1 MDKGSSSIR
10 YDNITSNTA
19 PQVAIPPT
27 TTGTTTATATAAA
40 TAAVVIPVCSIIATN
55 TTSSISISAAPAVA
69 GITVDQSN
77 APPTGRPSSASAAA
91 HTTAATTSAPVTTTT
106 VAIPSHHPASSSS
119 TSTSMPAS
127 STTSL
132 VTSSSSGTSTSNK
145 NISFRPAVFDK
156 LEQLVKDMQDDRHG
170 VPVRSQKLFLTS
182 IPAAFMGYDLIE
194 WLMDRLSIEDSL
206 EAVHLANLLCQFG
219 YYFPVNELKNLI
231 VKDDSSLYRFQTP
244 YYWPSQHHTPDN
256 IEYAIYLAK
265 RSQRNKQK
273 HGLEDYEVEAYNN
286 LKKILASKWDFV
298 TMQAEE
304 QVKINKDRKK
314 GEKIVTDSQEKA
326 YWRVYRPPP
335 GFTTVV
341 ESSPVPTRE
350 QRIKARS
357 RTREHLT
364 EELEFLRNYCATSR
378 TKVSVVV
385 ESLIDHTDVFCEFDA
400 ILNGVG
406 PSNPWI
412 TDDQTYWML
421 NMPFAEC
428 PTEKRVRKWSISL
441 EDLAIDSLGIQ
452 ELMCFMKREYS
463 HENLR
468 FWLSVQELRCGPG
481 SEAKIKKKVKEI
493 WDEFLAPGAKAEINI
508 DSKTMEATRQS
519 MKTPSRYVY
528 EEAAEHV
535 YTLLLKKDCY
545 PRFVRSDHYKAL
557 MANSINPGNQ
567 KKRFTFTFNVKKKPS
582 IQPPGVQSGT
592 TLTQTGTSSNPKM
605 TFEDCNI
612 FGADGSEDPTLQ
624 HQHTSSSN
632 PNLTCNRVPS
642 HEADDS
648 VCPWEIA
655 NEPPPTTSGQS
666 SQDGTGD
673 ENRSSTLP
681 RQSNISPR
689 GGRLSSTSDNN
700 ASAGTSPNPHSSS
713 LTHQR
718 SASPQ
723 SQHSH
728 SHRTRELTR
737 ESSRS
742 SRSGRGTSG
751 GVDTTSTTSSHHHRH
766 HEHYH
771 HHEHHHA
778 SKRAKSKSKRKKSR
792 GSMRPQGAGSSGVST
807 ASTACGPDKENLG
820 LSTTAEML
828 AAGTAA
834 LMSTAAGEDLAKQ
847 QPSEILLGS
856 IAMGT
861 AVATATA
868 LVTSDTELTGTS
880 TMTTNVS
887 NAIISSRNSPL
898 ITSVS
903 VDLSSAPSLT
913 SSKCTQTKLDERG
926 VPLPVVTGPTG
937 ASTLLPTLP
946 SPKLVERMEVE
957 PDGNTN
963 APVISSE
970 GGHSPGR
977 LRSSG
982 PTARPHGPVSS
993 LSLDMPPSDSG
1004 QALSSEGMT
1013 SKKVGDGNGATTGGA
1028 TAGGTSWTTS
1038 TEVCPWEDEANQ
1050 KKESHPPFVKTYATL
1065 GYL

>member
-1 MDKGSSSIR
+1 MDKGPASIR
-10 YDNITSNTA
+10 YDNITSNTTVPHVATPAATSATPAAATTLDQSNA
-19 PQVAIPPT
+19 PLTGGHT
-27 TTGTTTATATAAA
+27 TSSA
-40 TAAVVIPVCSIIATN
+40 TAAVVVAVANTN
-55 TTSSISISAAPAVA
+55 TTALASAGSSPHSISTSSS
-69 GITVDQSN
+69 TN
-77 APPTGRPSSASAAA
+77 MPTSS
-91 HTTAATTSAPVTTTT
+91 TAALAP
-106 VAIPSHHPASSSS
+106 PASS
-119 TSTSMPAS
+119 
-127 STTSL
+127 
-132 VTSSSSGTSTSNK
+132 STSNK

-156 LEQLVKDMQDDRHG
+156 LEQLVRDMQDDRHG

-304 QVKINKDRKK
+304 QVKINKDKKK

-350 QRIKARS
+350 QRVKARS

-364 EELEFLRNYCATSR
+364 EELEFLRHYFAMSR
-378 TKVSVVV
+378 SKVSVVV

-412 TDDQTYWML
+412 TDDQTYWLL
-421 NMPFAEC
+421 NMPLVEC

-441 EDLAIDSLGIQ
+441 EDLAIDPLGIQ
-452 ELMCFMKREYS
+452 ELMGFMKREYS

-468 FWLSVQELRCGPG
+468 FWLGVQELRTGPG
-481 SEAKIKKKVKEI
+481 SEVKIKKKTKDI

-508 DSKTMEATRQS
+508 DSKTMEATRHA
-519 MKTPSRYVY
+519 MRIPSRYVY

-545 PRFVRSDHYKAL
+545 PRFIRSDHYKAL

-582 IQPPGVQSGT
+582 ILPPGVQTGSSLSQG
-592 TLTQTGTSSNPKM
+592 GTSSNPKM

-624 HQHTSSSN
+624 HQTTSSSN
-632 PNLTCNRVPS
+632 PNLASNSRVPS

-648 VCPWEIA
+648 VCPWD
-655 NEPPPTTSGQS
+655 TSNDPLPASTGSASQEGCS
-666 SQDGTGD
+666 SSGGGSGPGE

-689 GGRLSSTSDNN
+689 GGRLGSNSDNN
-700 ASAGTSPNPHSSS
+700 TSGGASPHPLASTSPV
-713 LTHQR
+713 
-718 SASPQ
+718 

-728 SHRTRELTR
+728 SHRTRDLTR
-737 ESSRS
+737 ESSRT
-742 SRSGRGTSG
+742 SRSGRSGVVGTGG

-771 HHEHHHA
+771 HHDHHHA

-792 GSMRPQGAGSSGVST
+792 GNMRPQGMSTTGVNTCTT
-807 ASTACGPDKENLG
+807 ASGPDKENLG

-847 QPSEILLGS
+847 QPGEVLLGS

-868 LVTSDTELTGTS
+868 LVSAEPSTTGTS
-880 TMTTNVS
+880 STITTKVANTIMS
-887 NAIISSRNSPL
+887 CSRNSPL
-898 ITSVS
+898 KTSAS
-903 VDLSSAPSLT
+903 VDLSTSPSLT

-926 VPLPVVTGPTG
+926 AVLPSGAGPLPTTTSSSILSSSS
-937 ASTLLPTLP
+937 AKT
-946 SPKLVERMEVE
+946 VEKMEVG
-957 PDGNTN
+957 PIGNTDV
-963 APVISSE
+963 PVITSDESK
-970 GGHSPGR
+970 PGSR
-977 LRSSG
+977 PGLTTKPSG
-982 PTARPHGPVSS
+982 PVAS
-993 LSLDMPPSDSG
+993 LSLDMPSSDSRQPFAPPDG
-1004 QALSSEGMT
+1004 ST
-1013 SKKVGDGNGATTGGA
+1013 PKKEGNGAAAEGTSA
-1028 TAGGTSWTTS
+1028 AGTSWTSS

-1050 KKESHPPFVKTYATL
+1050 QKESHPPFVKTYATL